1 MLRVTL
7 RNLLAR
13 KLRLLM
19 SGFAIILGVAFVAG
33 SFIFTDALDASFTKI
48 VDNTTGDVI
57 IRQTGSDSSSD
68 VQPPAN
74 VPGSLIAKVRK
85 LDGVADVQGDITLFG
100 VFVVGQDGKAIG
112 GNGPPSLG
120 VNLNDAQTDQGT
132 PVLQVVEG
140 DAPTGTGEIALDER
154 TADKAG
160 YKIGDTVPLITQR
173 DPSRLSAR
181 LSGIVQF
188 GSGSGSLLGAT
199 LTVFDTSAMQQLFFH
214 GRDAY
219 TDLTVSTA
227 SGFSQRQVA
236 DEIGPLLPKTLE
248 ASTGNDV
255 ANESLNAIGSALKF
269 INTFLLVFAGVALV
283 VGIFL
288 IINTFSILVAQRSRE
303 LALLRAL
310 GASRRQVTRSVLLE
324 AFVVGLIGSTLGLLG
339 GFLLAIGLKAL
350 LGLFGLDLSG
360 AGLQLHVRT
369 VIVSYLVGMV
379 VTLLAAYI
387 PALRASR
394 IAPVAAMRDD
404 VALPESS
411 LRRRMIV
418 GLALLAV
425 GFVLLGLGLFTGVG
439 KAILMVGIGILGVL
453 VGVALVSP
461 VAGRPVLLGLG
472 ALFGGMFKAV
482 GRLASQNALRNPRR
496 TAATASALMIGLA
509 LVTTMAILG
518 SSTAASTDR
527 LIKDTFKADFVVST
541 TVQTPFS
548 PSIGREIAKTPGV
561 DTAAVFQG
569 QQIKVDGS
577 TQFFGAIDPADFG
590 KAVAVDIQSGS
601 LSDLR
606 TGTMV
611 MEAHQADSEG
621 VGIGDQQTVAFP
633 DGDEK
638 LTVVGTFNGSPV
650 VPANYLVTTHTMAAG
665 GIQPADSMIYITK
678 DPSASASQV
687 GSAIEQEIKDVPTVK
702 LQDQT
707 QYAQSQ
713 RDQINQVLRLIYA
726 LLALAIVIAVLGIIN
741 TLALSVIERTREVGL
756 LRAVGMSRRQLRHM
770 VRLESIAISVLG
782 AVLGVVMGVIFGVA
796 LQQAI
801 ADQGIDVL
809 KIPVVQLVVFI
820 ALAAVVGILAAV
832 LPARRA
838 AKLDVLRAITTE

>member
-7 RNLLAR
+7 RNLLVR

-19 SGFAIILGVAFVAG
+19 SGFAIVLGVAFVAG

-57 IRQTGSDSSSD
+57 VRQARSDASSD
-68 VQPPAN
+68 VQPTAD
-74 VPGSLIAKVRK
+74 VPGSLIAKVRG

-112 GNGPPSLG
+112 GNGPPALG

-132 PVLQVVEG
+132 PVLQVVKG
-140 DAPTGTGEIALDER
+140 KAPTGTGEIALDQR

-160 YKIGDTVPLITQR
+160 YEIGDTVPLVTSS
-173 DPSRLSAR
+173 DPPRLSAK
-181 LSGIVQF
+181 LSGIVEF
-188 GSGSGSLLGAT
+188 GSGGGLLGAT
-199 LTVFDTSAMQQLFFH
+199 LTVFDTSAMQQLFLH
-214 GRDAY
+214 GHDVY
-219 TDLTVSTA
+219 TDLTVTTA

-369 VIVSYLVGMV
+369 VIVSYLVGLV

-411 LRRRMIV
+411 LRRRMIM
-418 GLALLAV
+418 GMALLVV

-453 VGVALVSP
+453 IGVALVSP
-461 VAGRPVLLGLG
+461 VAGRPVLIGLG
-472 ALFGGMFKAV
+472 ALFEGMFKSV

-518 SSTAASTDR
+518 SSTAASTDK

-548 PSIGREIAKTPGV
+548 PTIGRDIAKTPGV
-561 DTAAVFQG
+561 DTAAVFRG
-569 QQIKVDGS
+569 QQLKVNGS
-577 TQFFGAIDPADFG
+577 TQFFGGIDPTDFG

-606 TGTMV
+606 EGTILI
-611 MEAHQADSEG
+611 EAHQADSEG
-621 VGIGDQQTVAFP
+621 VQIGDQQTVAFP

-638 LTVVGTFNGSPV
+638 LTVVGTLNGSPV
-650 VPANYLVTTHTMAAG
+650 VPANYLVTTQTMAAG
-665 GIQPADSMIYITK
+665 GIKPADSMIYITK
-678 DPSASASQV
+678 DQSASATQV
-687 GSAIEQEIKDVPTVK
+687 GRAIEQQIKDVPTVK
-702 LQDQT
+702 LQDQA

-713 RDQINQVLRLIYA
+713 RDQINQVLALVYA

-756 LRAVGMSRRQLRHM
+756 LRAVGMSRRQLRRM

-820 ALAAVVGILAAV
+820 ALAAVVGVLAAV

>member
-19 SGFAIILGVAFVAG
+19 SGFAIVLGVAFVAG

-57 IRQTGSDSSSD
+57 VRQTGSDASSD
-68 VQPPAN
+68 VQPTAD
-74 VPGSLIAKVRK
+74 VPGSLIAKVRG

-100 VFVVGQDGKAIG
+100 VFVVGKDGKAIG
-112 GNGPPSLG
+112 GNGPPALG
-120 VNLNDAQTDQGT
+120 VNLNDAQTDQGS

-140 DAPTGTGEIALDER
+140 KAPTGTGEIALDKR

-160 YKIGDTVPLITQR
+160 YEIGDTVPLVTSS
-173 DPSRLSAR
+173 DPARLSAK
-181 LSGIVQF
+181 LSGIVEF
-188 GSGSGSLLGAT
+188 GSGGGLLGAT

-214 GRDAY
+214 GHDAY
-219 TDLTVSTA
+219 TDLTVTTA

-236 DEIGPLLPKTLE
+236 DEIGALLPKTLE

-360 AGLQLHVRT
+360 AGLQLHART

-411 LRRRMIV
+411 LRRRMV
-418 GLALLAV
+418 MGMALLVV

-472 ALFGGMFKAV
+472 ALFGGMYKSV

-518 SSTAASTDR
+518 SSTAASTDK

-548 PSIGREIAKTPGV
+548 PTIGREIAKTPGV
-561 DTAAVFQG
+561 DTAAMFRG
-569 QQIKVDGS
+569 QQIKVNGS
-577 TQFFGAIDPADFG
+577 TQFFGGIDPADFG

-606 TGTMV
+606 EGTML
-611 MEAHQADSEG
+611 MEAHQADSED
-621 VGIGDQQTVAFP
+621 VQVGDQQTVAFP
-633 DGDEK
+633 DGDER

-650 VPANYLVTTHTMAAG
+650 VPANYLVTTQTMAGG
-665 GIQPADSMIYITK
+665 GIKPADSLIYITK
-678 DPSASASQV
+678 DQSASATQV
-687 GSAIEQEIKDVPTVK
+687 GSAIEQQIKDVPTVK

-713 RDQINQVLRLIYA
+713 RDQINQVLALIYA

-756 LRAVGMSRRQLRHM
+756 LRAVGMSRRQLRRM

-801 ADQGIDVL
+801 ASQGIEVL
-809 KIPVVQLVVFI
+809 KIPVIQLVVFI
-820 ALAAVVGILAAV
+820 ALAAVVGVLAAV